1 MTQDL
6 WQAYYQILLIMLVN
20 EFIKLNAKINTI
32 IKKCK
37 TCKVKYKDCDGCLE
51 YKNFKND
58 LILYNCLNCNKIT
71 KNRLVEK
78 IW

>member
-20 EFIKLNAKINTI
+20 EFIKLNAKMNTI

-37 TCKVKYKDCDGCLE
+37 TCKVKYKDCDDCLE

-71 KNRLVEK
+71 KNCLVEK